1 MRMFADMSNNYIFS
15 KLKSG
20 KTLINYAFLKIS
32 SQGFLFLLSLILAK
46 VLSPDRFGAYSLS
59 LMIIYFFS
67 ALLMRS
73 SQDPSIVLGSDE
85 LKQHS
90 KINKVFTVRIILL
103 IQAIIL
109 FYLITRV
116 FFQPL
121 SNFSSLDETGFIF
134 LFFAYSGLCIRN
146 FFEGTF
152 LALNQRMAEAAY
164 DALTNIISFVWLFV
178 IYYFFTINIENIL
191 MMFFVS
197 PLIASLF
204 IIREIDLKKVLPI
217 EFDLRILR
225 QMFDYTKWTIMGSVG
240 LYLVNWV
247 DIFVLRIFV
256 SLDQI
261 GVYNLG
267 YQIFKGVLVLISIAR
282 VYYLPFISEHIKD
295 EKKMKNYLKNKR
307 WIMMAA
313 GSIGLCLIYIALP
326 YLFSI
331 LYADT
336 YQGSVTVARILLV
349 GAVFSLYQTFYS
361 PIFDAMRRY
370 EFTQLASI
378 LMVAINLALDYILV
392 FLYGFLGAAV
402 ATAITYAILSLIYE
416 MYFRKNLKNIIFSSP
431 QRPTIR

>member
-1 MRMFADMSNNYIFS
+1 MSNKYIIK

-20 KTLINYAFLKIS
+20 KMLINYAFLKIS

-67 ALLMRS
+67 ALFMRS
-73 SQDPSIVLGSDE
+73 SQDPSIVMATDE
-85 LKQHS
+85 LRQHS
-90 KINKVFTVRIILL
+90 KINKIFTIRIIML

-121 SNFSSLDETGFIF
+121 LHFSSLDETGFIF
-134 LFFAYSGLCIRN
+134 LFFAYSGLCVRN

-152 LALNQRMAEAAY
+152 LALNHRMAEATY
-164 DALTNIISFVWLFV
+164 DALTNIISFIWLFV
-178 IYYFFTINIENIL
+178 IYYFFTINIENIFV
-191 MMFFVS
+191 MFFIS
-197 PLIASLF
+197 PLIAGLILIKQIDTKKILPLNFDPILF
-204 IIREIDLKKVLPI
+204 
-217 EFDLRILR
+217 R
-225 QMFDYTKWTIMGSVG
+225 QMFGYTKWTIIGSVS
-240 LYLVNWV
+240 LYFVNWV
-247 DIFVLRIFV
+247 DTFVLRIFV

-261 GVYNLG
+261 GIYYLG
-267 YQIFKGVLVLISIAR
+267 YQIFKGILILISIAR

-295 EKKMKNYLKNKR
+295 EKKMKNYLTNKR

-313 GSIGLCLIYIALP
+313 GTIGLCLIYIALP
-326 YLFSI
+326 RIFNI

-336 YQGSVTVARILLV
+336 YQESATVTRILLV
-349 GAVFSLYQTFYS
+349 GAIFSLYQTFYS

-378 LMVAINLALDYILV
+378 LMVAINLVLDYILV
-392 FLYGFLGAAV
+392 SLYGFKGAAV

-416 MYFRKNLKNIIFSSP
+416 IYFRKKLKKIIFPSP
-431 QRPTIR
+431 ERIR

>member
-1 MRMFADMSNNYIFS
+1 MFADMNNKYIFD
-15 KLKSG
+15 KFKSG

-67 ALLMRS
+67 ALFMRS
-73 SQDPSIVLGSDE
+73 SQDPSIVMGTDE

-90 KINKVFTVRIILL
+90 KINKIFTIRIIML

-116 FFQPL
+116 FLQPI
-121 SNFSSLDETGFIF
+121 SHFSSLDETGVFF
-134 LFFAYSGLCIRN
+134 LFFAYTGLCIRN

-152 LALNQRMAEAAY
+152 LALNHRMAEAAY
-164 DALTNIISFVWLFV
+164 DAITNIISFIWLFV
-178 IYYFFTINIENIL
+178 IYYFFIINIENIFI
-191 MMFFVS
+191 MFFIS
-197 PLIASLF
+197 PIIAGLIL
-204 IIREIDLKKVLPI
+204 IREIDLKKVLPFK
-217 EFDLRILR
+217 FDPVIFR
-225 QMFDYTKWTIMGSVG
+225 QMFNYTKWTILGSVG
-240 LYLVNWV
+240 LHFVNWV
-247 DIFVLRIFV
+247 DTFVLRIFV

-261 GVYNLG
+261 GIYYLG
-267 YQIFKGVLVLISIAR
+267 YQIFKGILILISIAR
-282 VYYLPFISEHIKD
+282 VYYLPFISQHIKD
-295 EKKMKNYLKNKR
+295 EKKMRNYLTNKR
-307 WIMMAA
+307 WIMMAV
-313 GSIGLCLIYIALP
+313 GFIGLCLIYIALP
-326 YLFSI
+326 YLFNI
-331 LYADT
+331 LYSDA

-361 PIFDAMRRY
+361 PIFDSMRRY

-378 LMVAINLALDYILV
+378 LMVAINLVLDYILV

-416 MYFRKNLKNIIFSSP
+416 MYFRKYLMNIIFPSP
-431 QRPTIR
+431 LSIR

>member
-1 MRMFADMSNNYIFS
+1 MFADMSTKYIYS

-67 ALLMRS
+67 ALFMRS
-73 SQDPSIVLGSDE
+73 SQDPSIVLGTDE

-90 KINKVFTVRIILL
+90 KINKIFTIRIIML

-121 SNFSSLDETGFIF
+121 SNFSSLDETGVLF
-134 LFFAYSGLCIRN
+134 LFFAYTGLCIRS

-152 LALNQRMAEAAY
+152 LALNHRMVEAAY
-164 DALTNIISFVWLFV
+164 DAITNIISFIWLFV
-178 IYYFFTINIENIL
+178 IYHFFTINIENIFI
-191 MMFFVS
+191 MFFIS
-197 PLIASLF
+197 PLIASL
-204 IIREIDLKKVLPI
+204 ILIRKIDLKKILPLK
-217 EFDLRILR
+217 FDPVIFR
-225 QMFDYTKWTIMGSVG
+225 QMFDYTKWTILGSVS
-240 LYLVNWV
+240 LYFVNWV
-247 DIFVLRIFV
+247 DTFVLRIFV

-261 GVYNLG
+261 GIYYLG
-267 YQIFKGVLVLISIAR
+267 YQIFKGILILISIAR

-295 EKKMKNYLKNKR
+295 EKKMKNYLTNKR

-313 GSIGLCLIYIALP
+313 GFIGICLIYIVLP
-326 YLFSI
+326 SLFNI
-331 LYADT
+331 LYSDA

-392 FLYGFLGAAV
+392 SLYGFLGAAV

-416 MYFRKNLKNIIFSSP
+416 MYFRKNLKNIIFPSP
-431 QRPTIR
+431 LSIR